1 MISMD
6 KSSSLNNLERVNTLA
21 FDIFGTV
28 LNLSGSIVPRLE
40 KLLRSSKAPESI
52 KGDDVWQHWRQR
64 QRIEQYQDNL
74 LMLGHS
80 GYLTVKKRS
89 LIYSLR
95 TLKIEFNF
103 EQIDEFM
110 GVYNDLTPFEDA
122 FNGLNR
128 LAKKYKLVILS
139 NGEEHYLKQL
149 ATNRIGIDFHAIIS
163 AEMVGQFKPHPS
175 VYRFASKSLGLEP
188 EEIMMVASHAFDILG
203 ARHSGY
209 RGAYVNRYDLP
220 YDESEFRPDIITED
234 FNKLCIKL
242 NV

>member
-1 MISMD
+1 MEITSNI
-6 KSSSLNNLERVNTLA
+6 KLLEQVSTLT

-40 KLLRSSKAPESI
+40 KLLRSCKAPESI
-52 KGDDVWQHWRQR
+52 KGADLWRHWRQR
-64 QRIEQYQDNL
+64 QRIEQYQENL

-80 GYLTVKKRS
+80 GYLAVKKRS

-95 TLKIEFNF
+95 TMKIEFNY
-103 EQIDEFM
+103 EQINKFM
-110 GVYNDLTPFEDA
+110 SIYNELIPFEDA
-122 FNGLNR
+122 VNGLYR

-139 NGEEHYLKQL
+139 NGEEHFLKQL
-149 ATNRIGIDFHAIIS
+149 AANQIGIDFHAILS

-175 VYRFASKSLGLEP
+175 VYRFAAKSLKLEP
-188 EEIMMVASHAFDILG
+188 NEIMMVASHAFDILG
-203 ARHSGY
+203 ARHSGF

-220 YDESEFRPDIITED
+220 YDESEYRPDIITED